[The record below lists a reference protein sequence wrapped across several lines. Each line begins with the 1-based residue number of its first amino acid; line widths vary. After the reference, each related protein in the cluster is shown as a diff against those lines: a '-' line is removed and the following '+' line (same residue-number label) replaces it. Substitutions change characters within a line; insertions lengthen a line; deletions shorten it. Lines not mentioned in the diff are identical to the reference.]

1 MKVIWA
7 LSPDQSTL
15 VYPMHSNVVMRNLSD
30 PLKSVIY
37 TDFLTKVSSV
47 VYSPNGNYMS
57 AGDEKGK
64 LRVFS
69 YNAESKEF
77 IIKKEH
83 NFLA

>member
-1 MKVIWA
+1 
-7 LSPDQSTL
+7 
-15 VYPMHSNVVMRNLSD
+15 
-30 PLKSVIY
+30 
-37 TDFLTKVSSV
+37 
-47 VYSPNGNYMS
+47 MS